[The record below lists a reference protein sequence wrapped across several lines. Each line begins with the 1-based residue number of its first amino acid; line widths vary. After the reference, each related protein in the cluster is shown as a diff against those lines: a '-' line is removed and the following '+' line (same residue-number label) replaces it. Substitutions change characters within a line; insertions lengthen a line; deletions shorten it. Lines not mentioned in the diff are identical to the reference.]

1 MDSLTLEVSNDQIDE
16 LVDVIT
22 KGFDD
27 IPLPVGVEPYQ
38 AVPLSIALQDGQ
50 GGIEGALTG
59 HSVWDWL
66 YVKYLWVTEA
76 KRGGGLG
83 KRLLDAA
90 EHVAAER
97 GCTGVWLHTLSFQ
110 APAFYERQG
119 YRKFGE
125 IPDFPKGHKRLF
137 YRKTLTPR

>member
-1 MDSLTLEVSNDQIDE
+1 MDSLTLEVSNDEIVE

-38 AVPLSIALQDGQ
+38 AVPLSIALKDEQ

-59 HSVWDWL
+59 YSVWGWL
-66 YVKYLWVTEA
+66 YVKYLWVTGA
-76 KRGGGLG
+76 RRGGGLG

-90 EHVAAER
+90 EYVAAER

-119 YRKFGE
+119 YQKFGE

-137 YRKTLTPR
+137 YRKTLTPG